1 MCWFYFTFMGNNNEG
16 VPLICYIYCN
26 RNSIYLSQ
34 NIKLRMDFNQ
44 LRTEYEN
51 KINQY
56 NSLGKNVVESIR
68 ILLHLAKIKNLSIY
82 FRVKDVDSFLEKTE
96 RKSYEK
102 PFQETEDICGIRIV
116 CYYQK
121 DIAKI
126 EQIIKNEFDII
137 DSFNKETD
145 LEYNEFGYRSHHLIA
160 SVKKEWEKTPNFRG
174 LSKLKFELQIR
185 TVLMHAWAE
194 IEHNLA
200 YKSKLQTPKQFRRK
214 LHRISAKL
222 EEADEQFE
230 ELKNESE
237 EYQNQLLT
245 EAKNN
250 KLVTKKNMELNI
262 DSLQA
267 FMDSNF
273 PKRIK
278 GIDATGK
285 LLNQM
290 VEYNISLSDLKNA
303 WDKIKPY
310 FKEMEKEYLGEING
324 RYSKWSQAGIARF
337 ILDLTDEN
345 YRKRYKSK
353 QVEDRIG
360 KLMKKYF
367 D

>member
-1 MCWFYFTFMGNNNEG
+1 MNFE
-16 VPLICYIYCN
+16 
-26 RNSIYLSQ
+26 
-34 NIKLRMDFNQ
+34 Q
-44 LRTEYEN
+44 LRTEFEGKTSKYE
-51 KINQY
+51 
-56 NSLGKNVVESIR
+56 SLGKNVVESIR
-68 ILLHLAKIKNLSIY
+68 ILLHLANIKNLSIY
-82 FRVKDVDSFLEKTE
+82 FRVKDVDSFMEKTE

-102 PFQETEDICGIRIV
+102 PFDETEDICGIRII

-126 EQIIKNEFDII
+126 EQIIKKEFDII
-137 DSFNKETD
+137 ESFNKESN

-200 YKSKLQTPKQFRRK
+200 YKSELQTPKQFRRK

-230 ELKNESE
+230 ELKEESKK
-237 EYQNQLLT
+237 YQSQLFD
-245 EAKNN
+245 EAKKN
-250 KLVTKKNMELNI
+250 KLVVEDKTELNI

-278 GIDATGK
+278 GLDATGK

-290 VEYNISLSDLKNA
+290 VEYKISLKDLKNA
-303 WDKIKPY
+303 WDKIKPH
-310 FKEMEKEYLGEING
+310 FKEMEKEYLDGTNG
-324 RYSKWSQAGIARF
+324 KHSKWAQAGIARF
-337 ILDLTDEN
+337 ILDLTNEN
-345 YRKRYKSK
+345 YRKRLKSIDSQK
-353 QVEDRIG
+353 RID

-367 D
+367 T

>member
-1 MCWFYFTFMGNNNEG
+1 
-16 VPLICYIYCN
+16 
-26 RNSIYLSQ
+26 
-34 NIKLRMDFNQ
+34 MDFNQ
-44 LRTEYEN
+44 LRTEFEN
-51 KINQY
+51 KIGKY
-56 NSLGKNVVESIR
+56 ESLGKNVVESIR
-68 ILLHLAKIKNLSIY
+68 ILLHSANIKNLSIY
-82 FRVKDVDSFLEKTE
+82 FRVKDVDSFLEKIE

-102 PFQETEDICGIRIV
+102 PFQETEDICGIRII

-126 EQIIKNEFDII
+126 EQIIKTEFDII
-137 DSFNKETD
+137 ESFNKESN

-160 SVKKEWEKTPNFRG
+160 SIKKEWEKTPNFRG
-174 LSKLKFELQIR
+174 LSKLKFELQVR

-200 YKSKLQTPKQFRRK
+200 YKSELQTPKQFRRK

-230 ELKNESE
+230 ELKKESE
-237 EYQNQLLT
+237 EYQNKLLS
-245 EAKNN
+245 EAKSN
-250 KLVTKKNMELNI
+250 KLVTENNTELNI

-278 GIDATGK
+278 GLDATGK

-290 VEYNISLSDLKNA
+290 VEYDISLTDLKNA
-303 WDKIKPY
+303 WDKIEPK
-310 FKEMEKEYLGEING
+310 FKEMEQEYLGESNG
-324 RYSKWSQAGIARF
+324 RYSKWAQAGIARF
-337 ILDLTDEN
+337 VLDLTNEN
-345 YRKRYKSK
+345 YRKRLKSK
-353 QVEDRIG
+353 KVQDRIG

-367 D
+367 A

>member
-1 MCWFYFTFMGNNNEG
+1 MNFE
-16 VPLICYIYCN
+16 
-26 RNSIYLSQ
+26 
-34 NIKLRMDFNQ
+34 Q
-44 LRTEYEN
+44 LRAEFEDKTSKYE
-51 KINQY
+51 
-56 NSLGKNVVESIR
+56 SLGKNVVESIR
-68 ILLHLAKIKNLSIY
+68 ILLHLANIKNLSIY
-82 FRVKDVDSFLEKTE
+82 FRVKDVDSFMEKIE

-102 PFQETEDICGIRIV
+102 PFEETEDICGIRII

-126 EQIIKNEFDII
+126 EQIIKKEFDIKE
-137 DSFNKETD
+137 SSNKESN

-160 SVKKEWEKTPNFRG
+160 SVKSEWEKTPNFRG

-200 YKSKLQTPKQFRRK
+200 YKSELQTPKQFRRK

-230 ELKNESE
+230 ELKEESKN
-237 EYQNQLLT
+237 YQSQLLD
-245 EAKNN
+245 EAKKNN
-250 KLVTKKNMELNI
+250 LVVENETELNI

-278 GIDATGK
+278 GLDSTGK

-290 VEYNISLSDLKNA
+290 VEYDISLKNLKDA
-303 WDKIKPY
+303 WDKIKPH
-310 FKEMEKEYLGEING
+310 FKEMEREYLNETNSKH
-324 RYSKWSQAGIARF
+324 SKWAQAGIARF
-337 ILDLTDEN
+337 ILDLTNEK
-345 YRKRYKSK
+345 YRKRLKSVASQK
-353 QVEDRIG
+353 RIDE
-360 KLMKKYF
+360 LMKKYSA
-367 D
+367 